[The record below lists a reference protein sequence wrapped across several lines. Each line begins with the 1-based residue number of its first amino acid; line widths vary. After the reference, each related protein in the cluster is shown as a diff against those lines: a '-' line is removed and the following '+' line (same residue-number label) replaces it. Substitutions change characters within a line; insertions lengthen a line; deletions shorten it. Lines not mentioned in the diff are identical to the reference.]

1 MHIIMFT
8 ANVNNLYE
16 VYFRLI
22 TYRRVIFRLNTC
34 RRVTIYMIRKA
45 RGFFY
50 LLRRCQSAYRIHLVI
65 DRHRCHP
72 TP

>member
-1 MHIIMFT
+1 MHIIMFP

-16 VYFRLI
+16 VYFHLI

-45 RGFFY
+45 RGFFIY
-50 LLRRCQSAYRIHLVI
+50 LEDVNQLTVSIW
-65 DRHRCHP
+65 
-72 TP
+72 